1 MKKNQYE
8 CDLKSC
14 LFCRLCLSDW
24 LPAVAAHKKNIFIK
38 KGQQVFSE
46 GDPVEGIYF
55 IYSGKVKV
63 HKKWDKEKEL
73 IIRFAREGEI
83 LGHTGLGSEAIYP
96 VSATALEPT
105 IVCYIGMAFFDSTLN
120 VNVALTNK
128 LMRFFAAELQE
139 SEKRM
144 RNLVHMPVKGRIAQ
158 AFISLRERFGTDP
171 NGHIGIEITRQ
182 DLSSFAGVSYE
193 TLFKVINEFTEDK
206 LIEIS
211 GKSIRIINATALK
224 GLTHEINL

>member
-14 LFCRLCLSDW
+14 LFCRLCLTDW
-24 LPAVAAHKKNIFIK
+24 LPAVEMRKKNIFIK

-105 IVCYIGMAFFDSTLN
+105 IVCYIDMDFFNSTLN

-128 LMRFFAAELQE
+128 LMRFFASELQE

-158 AFISLRERFGTDP
+158 AFISLRERFGTSPD
-171 NGHIGIEITRQ
+171 GHIGIEITRQ
-182 DLSSFAGVSYE
+182 DLASFAGVSYE
-193 TLFKVINEFTEDK
+193 TLFKVINEFTEEK

-211 GKSIRIINATALK
+211 GKSIRIINATTLK